1 MGACQSLLMFI
12 KNYLPSVE
20 KKKRLFEIK
29 RKFFHLLGLFFPVL
43 TIFCDNGKLLIISC
57 ILTVVMIVF
66 DYNNLLL
73 LFLNKVPVVGYAL
86 KRLLRRSENR
96 KHHFCGLTWLF
107 IGYSIILASYEQY
120 LVVIAMTIFVFC
132 DMSSALIGKNFGK
145 FKICGDKTFEGFIAF
160 IISDLTS
167 FLYKNQFLQIILL
180 VLYALSAILICIIT
194 RVIIINKL
202 IRYLRVSR
210 YIMKI
215 IPTSA
220 IISTQELETWI
231 ENKY

>member
-20 KKKRLFEIK
+20 KEKRLFEIK

-160 IISDLTS
+160 IISGCFVIYLFITHVNNVAGFSTEFLFVSLFVTAVVELFSKQMCIDDNFSIPLS
-167 FLYKNQFLQIILL
+167 FCASYKIL
-180 VLYALSAILICIIT
+180 
-194 RVIIINKL
+194 
-202 IRYLRVSR
+202 
-210 YIMKI
+210 
-215 IPTSA
+215 
-220 IISTQELETWI
+220 
-231 ENKY
+231 ENCF